1 MEFKHL
7 QTFLALAES
16 LHFGHA
22 AEQLRVAQPHVSRR
36 IKQLEED
43 LDVLLFYRDKRN
55 VRLTEAGKVFLVEAQ
70 TLLKDA
76 AVAKERARESSR
88 GRRGNLTVS
97 MISSAMLGA
106 LPSIL
111 GEFHRL
117 FPDVSLSF
125 SELNSIAMLDAL
137 SRNEADVGFMH
148 PPIRALGAYAHVALE
163 SEPLIAVLPSGH
175 RFAGRNRISLFE
187 LAGEPWV
194 MFPRDNGATIYDRII
209 SLCQKAGFS
218 PRIVQEAGSVPA
230 RLGLVAAGFG
240 VHLVHK
246 TWETMPYPGVVYIA
260 IEPTTRIGLT
270 CYWRKKDPNPI
281 LGNFIE
287 VVHRYRIADKG
298 ASRAGSVFG
307 AP

>member
-1 MEFKHL
+1 MEFKYL
-7 QTFLALAES
+7 QTFIVLSET
-16 LHFGHA
+16 LHFGQA
-22 AEQLRVAQPHVSRR
+22 AEQLRIAQPHVSRR
-36 IKQLEED
+36 IKQLEEE
-43 LDVLLFYRDKRN
+43 LEVLLFYRDKRN
-55 VRLTEAGKVFLVEAQ
+55 VRLTEAGEVFLVEA
-70 TLLKDA
+70 TKLLRDA
-76 AVAKERARESSR
+76 DIAKERARESAR
-88 GRRGNLTVS
+88 GRRGNLVVT

-125 SELNSIAMLDAL
+125 DELNSIALLDAL

-148 PPIRALGAYAHVALE
+148 PPIRALGNYEHVALE
-163 SEPLIAVLPSGH
+163 SEPLIAVLPSTH
-175 RFAGRNRISLFE
+175 RFAGRNQISLFE

-246 TWETMPYPGVVYIA
+246 TWATMPYPGVVYIA
-260 IEPTTRIGLT
+260 VEPTARIGLT
-270 CYWRKKDPNPI
+270 CYWRKGDPNPI
-281 LGNFIE
+281 LNNFVE
-287 VVHRYRIADKG
+287 VVRKYRLA
-298 ASRAGSVFG
+298 A
-307 AP
+307 